1 MKGRAVPDPDDVR
14 QAGRVLRPGGLH
26 RLIERVPQEILP
38 GLGLDGN
45 EPICVLGF
53 QHGLQLIGVD
63 ALARSMT
70 DLVSSDTTSALPS
83 LRKNYL
89 AFYPQ
94 SAPATAGQL
103 GRGTCRYCFPK
114 TASK

>member
-1 MKGRAVPDPDDVR
+1 MKSRAVPDPNDVR

-38 GLGLDGN
+38 GFGLDGD

-63 ALARSMT
+63 ALGTLDDRSR
-70 DLVSSDTTSALPS
+70 VVGY
-83 LRKNYL
+83 YL
-89 AFYPQ
+89 GPRFLAEELSRIVYPNQ
-94 SAPATAGQL
+94 RAAATAVQRDGL
-103 GRGTCRYCFPK
+103 T
-114 TASK
+114 